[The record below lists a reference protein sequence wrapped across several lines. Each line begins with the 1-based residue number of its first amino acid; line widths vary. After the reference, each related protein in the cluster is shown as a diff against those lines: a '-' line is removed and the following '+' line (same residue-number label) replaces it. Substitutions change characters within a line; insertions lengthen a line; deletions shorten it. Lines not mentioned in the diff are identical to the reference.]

1 MDTFTPQSYVEH
13 SFLIYY
19 MNNKN
24 QVEKNTEKYRDK
36 YDYIQCSQI
45 TCMYKY
51 HSQVWRNYA

>member
-24 QVEKNTEKYRDK
+24 QVEKKILKSIGTNMTTFNVAR
-36 YDYIQCSQI
+36 
-45 TCMYKY
+45 
-51 HSQVWRNYA
+51 